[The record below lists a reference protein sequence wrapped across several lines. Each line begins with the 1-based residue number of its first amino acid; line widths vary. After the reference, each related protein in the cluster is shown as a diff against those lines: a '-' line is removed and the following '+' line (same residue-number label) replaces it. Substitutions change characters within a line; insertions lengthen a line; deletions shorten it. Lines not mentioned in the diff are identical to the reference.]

1 MSVLFEPIQLGNLQ
15 IENRFV
21 CSATY
26 EGMAQETGEVTEKI
40 VKRYRNLAKGNV
52 GLIITGY
59 MYVHPLGRAFK
70 HQTGIHKDEMIP
82 GLKKLVQ
89 GVHKEGGKIVFQ
101 LAHAGRQT
109 TKSMVGQTP
118 IGPSSIGRDPIHF
131 VKPKRMEEEQIQEVI
146 QAFRKAVRRA
156 VETNADGIQIHAAHG
171 YLVNQFLSP
180 FFNTRDDIW
189 GGSDQ
194 NRFRFLREIITETK
208 KELPEKMPL
217 LVKLNTHDYTPKEG
231 ITPTLAKR
239 YAEWLTEIGI
249 DGLELSCGSP
259 TYSFMNMCRG
269 DVPVKELVGGL
280 PWWMRP
286 VGKRMLTSMAGKYDL
301 QEGYNLEAAK
311 MIKPTMGNVPLLLV
325 GGLRRVSHMEDILK
339 QGYADII
346 SMSRPFI
353 REPFL
358 VQKFKEG
365 KTDIASCV
373 SCNKCLA
380 ATVNNMPVKCYYKE
394 GNRKMG

>member
-1 MSVLFEPIQLGNLQ
+1 MSVLFEPIQLGNVQ
-15 IENRFV
+15 IKNRFV

-26 EGMAQETGEVTEKI
+26 ESMAQETGEVTEKI

-70 HQTGIHKDEMIP
+70 YQTGIHRDEMIP

-156 VETNADGIQIHAAHG
+156 LETGADGIQIHAAHG
-171 YLVNQFLSP
+171 YLINQFLSP

-269 DVPVKELVGGL
+269 DVPVKEFVGGL
-280 PWWMRP
+280 PWWMKP
-286 VGKRMLTSMAGKYDL
+286 VGKCMLTGMAGKYDL
-301 QEGYNLEAAK
+301 QEGYNLEASI
-311 MIKPTMGNVPLLLV
+311 MIKPAMGNVPLLLV
-325 GGLRRVSHMEDILK
+325 GGLRRVSQMEDILK

-365 KTDIASCV
+365 KTDSASCV
-373 SCNKCLA
+373 SCNKCFA
-380 ATVNNMPVKCYYKE
+380 AAGNNMPVKCYYKE
-394 GNRKMG
+394 

>member
-1 MSVLFEPIQLGNLQ
+1 MSILFEPIKVGNL
-15 IENRFV
+15 EMKNRFA

-26 EGMAQETGEVTEKI
+26 ESMAQETGEVTEKMI
-40 VKRYRNLAKGNV
+40 KRYHNLAKGDV

-59 MYVHPLGRAFK
+59 MYVHSLGRACK
-70 HQTGIHKDEMIP
+70 YQTGIHKDDMIE

-109 TKSMVGQTP
+109 SKSMVGQTP
-118 IGPSSIGRDPIHF
+118 IGPSRKGRDPLYF
-131 VKPKRMEEEQIQEVI
+131 VKPKRMEEEQIQEGI
-146 QAFRKAVRRA
+146 QAFKKAAGRA
-156 VETNADGIQIHAAHG
+156 VEAGADGIQIHAAHG
-171 YLVNQFLSP
+171 YLINQFLSP

-194 NRFRFLREIITETK
+194 NRFRLLKEIIAETK
-208 KELPEKMPL
+208 KELPENMSL
-217 LVKLNTHDYTPKEG
+217 LVKLNTHDHTPKQG

-239 YAEWLTEIGI
+239 YAEWLAETGI
-249 DGLELSCGSP
+249 DALELSCGSP
-259 TYSFMNMCRG
+259 VYSFMNMCRG
-269 DVPVKELVGGL
+269 DVPVKELVQGL

-286 VGKRMLTSMAGKYDL
+286 VGKHMLTSMAGKYDL
-301 QEGYNLEAAK
+301 KEGYNLEAAQ
-311 MIKPTMGNVPLLLV
+311 MIKPVIGNVPLLLV
-325 GGLRRVSHMEDILK
+325 GGLRRVAQMEDILQ

-358 VQKFKEG
+358 VKKFKEG
-365 KTDIASCV
+365 KTERASCV

-380 ATVNNMPVKCYYKE
+380 ATANNMPVKCYYNK
-394 GNRKMG
+394 

>member
-1 MSVLFEPIQLGNLQ
+1 MSVLFEPIQLGNLH
-15 IENRFV
+15 IKNRFV

-26 EGMAQETGEVTEKI
+26 ESMAQETGEVTEKI

-70 HQTGIHKDEMIP
+70 YQTGIHRDEMIP
-82 GLKKLVQ
+82 GLKKVVQ

-101 LAHAGRQT
+101 IAHAGRQT
-109 TKSMVGQTP
+109 TKNMVGQTP
-118 IGPSSIGRDPIHF
+118 IGPSSIGRDPTHF
-131 VKPKRMEEEQIQEVI
+131 VKPKRMEEKQIQEVI

-156 VETNADGIQIHAAHG
+156 AETGADGIQIHAAHG
-171 YLVNQFLSP
+171 YLINQFLSP

-208 KELPEKMPL
+208 KELPEKMSL
-217 LVKLNTHDYTPKEG
+217 LVKLSTHDYTPKEG

-249 DGLELSCGSP
+249 GGLELSCGSG

-280 PWWMRP
+280 PWWMRS
-286 VGKRMLTSMAGKYDL
+286 VGKHILTGMAGKYDL
-301 QEGYNLEAAK
+301 QEGYNLEAAR
-311 MIKPTMGNVPLLLV
+311 MIKPAMGNVPLLLV
-325 GGLRRVSHMEDILK
+325 GGLRRVSQMEDILK

-358 VQKFKEG
+358 VQKFNEG